1 MGFLIDAVMH
11 SIDFRAQVRRSVR
24 MRYLQ
29 MQIWLRLIVRTALQ
43 VSSMGVT
50 GCRLMQA
57 VSSFVPRP
65 VVDGVDSQA

>member
-1 MGFLIDAVMH
+1 MPWRIVLI
-11 SIDFRAQVRRSVR
+11 FGLKPERSVR

>member
-1 MGFLIDAVMH
+1 MGFLIDAVAH
-11 SIDFRAQVRRSVR
+11 RIDLWEQSWRSMR
-24 MRYLQ
+24 LRYLQ